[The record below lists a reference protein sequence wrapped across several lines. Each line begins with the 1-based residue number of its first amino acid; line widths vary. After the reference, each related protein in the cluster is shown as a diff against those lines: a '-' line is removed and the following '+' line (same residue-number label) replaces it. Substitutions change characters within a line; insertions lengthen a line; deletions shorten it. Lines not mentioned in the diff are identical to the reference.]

1 MSSKCVGATPWQENM
16 NSVIGEKEVKQAVEE
31 GDSSGV
37 FPGLLWASALDLLM
51 ATSRTDPIFQK
62 CLELV

>member
-1 MSSKCVGATPWQENM
+1 M
-16 NSVIGEKEVKQAVEE
+16 VEE

-37 FPGLLWASALDLLM
+37 FPGLLWAPALEV